1 MEKAEQ
7 KRTGIR
13 DEVRDERRFKMRHEI
28 GSWLVTKAR
37 AGRSGKINGYL
48 LCSGHSG
55 GTFCTLPYLIS
66 LQVEV
71 SSMPNTG
78 LEPMTLRS
86 RVSLNGASQA
96 LQAYLLF

>member
-1 MEKAEQ
+1 MEKAEL

-13 DEVRDERRFKMRHEI
+13 DEVREESRFKTRYEI
-28 GSWLVTKAR
+28 GSWLITKAR

-48 LCSGHSG
+48 LCSRHSG

-66 LQVEV
+66 LQVKV